1 MLNDLVIVNL
11 RASSTEALPAA
22 LTNLQWQTCLR
33 RIVFLHRS
41 ELDPRI
47 SSELEIYSGREA
59 YQFLLEVICGLHSP
73 LVGENAVMGQFRK
86 FRTSVAFPDT
96 AWGKFLRDL
105 TTDLLVD
112 ARQVRHHHLQNL
124 GSQSYG
130 SLIRKHLKGQSSVAV
145 LGAGSLAREI
155 VPWLTDARV
164 FYRNWQHARAL
175 HDEHPHVQ
183 MEQFQIA
190 DAGWTSKTTS
200 LVVAAPLNAAQIDE
214 WVAVQK
220 VSFSLIL
227 DLRGNAA
234 ADPIHSN
241 QPVMNLPE
249 LLSSLQRERERIAER
264 VNSARDEIRVF
275 ACERYREHS
284 LARKSLAPLQQ
295 NGRPSVKVTLSWK
308 MTAVRSADGFHLLA
322 VTSIPS
328 CVWDVFNVSFALR
341 GLPNISGQFERC
353 NAINGLIRHRTE
365 PLI

>member
-11 RASSTEALPAA
+11 RANSTEAMPSA

-41 ELDPRI
+41 ELEPRI
-47 SSELEIYSGREA
+47 SSEIYFGREA

-86 FRTSVAFPDT
+86 FRAAAVFPDT

-164 FYRNWQHARAL
+164 FYRNWQHARDL
-175 HDEHPHVQ
+175 HDEHPHIQ
-183 MEQFQIA
+183 MEQFQMA
-190 DAGWTSKTTS
+190 DAGWKSETTS
-200 LVVAAPLNAAQIDE
+200 LVVAAPLDAAQINE
-214 WVAVQK
+214 WLAVQK

-227 DLRGNAA
+227 DLRGNADT
-234 ADPIHSN
+234 DPIDSTR
-241 QPVMNLPE
+241 PVMNLPE
-249 LLSSLQRERERIAER
+249 LLSSLQQERERIADR
-264 VNSARDEIRVF
+264 VNSARDEIKALANSRSLTHH
-275 ACERYREHS
+275 RE
-284 LARKSLAPLQQ
+284 LD
-295 NGRPSVKVTLSWK
+295 V
-308 MTAVRSADGFHLLA
+308 VRSIKFRTNAPYSSRIG
-322 VTSIPS
+322 
-328 CVWDVFNVSFALR
+328 SFESQPRCYTLTCLR
-341 GLPNISGQFERC
+341 
-353 NAINGLIRHRTE
+353 
-365 PLI
+365 